1 MRWKKRKN
9 RCIPLY
15 IYIIYP
21 SSLVCRAGN
30 TVHTPF
36 TAIDREHTHRS
47 SWLSLGYFT
56 VHVCHVH
63 GSACKYQLR
72 VRRSTCGI
80 WTWSDH
86 GRALDQLFPFRT
98 RFRSSS
104 RTEVLQAFDSLRRAY
119 THTYTHRC
127 THLHEIVHTQRQ
139 ARVYTCTQI
148 DCTNCG
154 NWMFVVRVL
163 ENVSWTRH
171 SSRLRLLLDRP
182 DSAILS
188 DDGGDATCLTQ
199 RTSVTSGSRLGNLDG
214 ARRNAAAT
222 ATEVVRSQGPPR
234 RATVIPA
241 SRTSPAT
248 TSSENDDDYLTRV
261 ATWKGRRHGW
271 LKITRTFVALGS
283 TSAGNFILLWE
294 LETWK
299 PFHQGRLIEKY
310 LLSHSVQ
317 LALEILYFCGNW
329 RHENHST
336 RRLIE
341 KYLLSHSVQLAK
353 FYTFVGIGDMKTIP
367 PGKVEKYQNFC
378 HTRFN

>member
-1 MRWKKRKN
+1 MNMVWSWSRARPAVSFSNSLSFIKSN
-9 RCIPLY
+9 GGS
-15 IYIIYP
+15 P
-21 SSLVCRAGN
+21 SVRLSQTR
-30 TVHTPF
+30 
-36 TAIDREHTHRS
+36 IHTHIHTQMYTFARDCAYTEAGARIHMHTDRLHKL
-47 SWLSLGYFT
+47 WKLN
-56 VHVCHVH
+56 
-63 GSACKYQLR
+63 
-72 VRRSTCGI
+72 VRR
-80 WTWSDH
+80 
-86 GRALDQLFPFRT
+86 
-98 RFRSSS
+98 
-104 RTEVLQAFDSLRRAY
+104 
-119 THTYTHRC
+119 
-127 THLHEIVHTQRQ
+127 
-139 ARVYTCTQI
+139 
-148 DCTNCG
+148 
-154 NWMFVVRVL
+154 VVRVL

-283 TSAGNFILLWE
+283 TSARNFILLWE

-299 PFHQGRLIEKY
+299 PFYQK
-310 LLSHSVQ
+310 VDWKVPFV
-317 LALEILYFCGNW
+317 ALGSTSEILYFCGNCW
-329 RHENHST
+329 RDFV
-336 RRLIE
+336 I
-341 KYLLSHSVQLAK
+341 K
-353 FYTFVGIGDMKTIP
+353 VGIVKSSAGQVYYLTVLVPLRAI
-367 PGKVEKYQNFC
+367 
-378 HTRFN
+378 